1 MACYLG
7 SNLIMPQLHITADKR
22 KIRDFPNCLRQLLLS
37 AKRYMKVVV
46 KKKKSSMIKCYL
58 SGKTS
63 S

>member
-37 AKRYMKVVV
+37 AKRYMKDGA
-46 KKKKSSMIKCYL
+46 KSDHPWPQKIHNS
-58 SGKTS
+58 
-63 S
+63 